1 MKQVLYV
8 SGATPEISDADLDAI
23 LASSRRNNERDGITG
38 MLLWADGSF
47 IQILEG
53 EEPALEATL
62 KRIRNDSRHRNIMV
76 LVDHGAP
83 GRAFGDW
90 SMGFKRLDRHRETDR
105 LLFETSR
112 AAIEHRMP
120 NGDRSLLLDIIL
132 AFSRDFLAEGRAGES
147 RRRV

>member
-8 SGATPEISDADLDAI
+8 SGAAPPFSDADLDAI
-23 LASSRRNNERDGITG
+23 LETSRRNNERDGITG

-53 EEPALEATL
+53 EETVLDLAL
-62 KRIRNDSRHRNIMV
+62 KRIRNDPRHRNIMV
-76 LVDHGAP
+76 LIEQEAQH
-83 GRAFGDW
+83 RSFRDW
-90 SMGFKRLDRHRETDR
+90 SMGFKRLDQHRDTDK

-120 NGDRSLLLDIIL
+120 SGDRGLLFDVVL
-132 AFSRDFLAEGRAGES
+132 AFSRDFLAET
-147 RRRV
+147 